1 MIRVFSG
8 SCLSLDEVDHIREVH
23 FVERPH
29 LLGPGVDYFTED
41 GQPLRPQLCAHTLN
55 KVFSGSALDLND
67 MGTEDDGNT
76 HAAGD
81 SNTNRHDPTV
91 SSILAGLQGAD
102 QDPLRAQK
110 QKISVLI
117 LGAGG
122 YTGSY
127 VVRAF
132 LEAGYSVRAAV
143 DDVNDGQLN
152 AELYA
157 LHADAVRRL
166 TIIGMNVLESSAY
179 RDNIR
184 GCKYVVHCGLSAMFT
199 RAGDNVVK
207 AHTEAVQALF
217 DAVRTY
223 GKGSVKRVL
232 IIGSA
237 SAFAAAASDTNAVID
252 ESIVKAS
259 GKTVTEAVPYARIA
273 FVNESIRLARM
284 VQVECTVLLPTI
296 MLGPSIVRESSEGMR
311 TVLDLSFGSR
321 AFPFAPRMF
330 WNFVDVRDVAEAT
343 LHAAEIDAAKN
354 ECFILSNATLSM
366 SQLGR
371 LIRRGHPHLS
381 APIYDA
387 PTIVT
392 MVLAPLTNAKV
403 SARYLWK
410 TLGVR
415 RNFDNSKAKSTLAVS
430 FKPINETV
438 SDSVAEL
445 IHHGYLPA
453 SAGAKASAVYTNEG
467 PATSSLGKAIVAIA
481 VLGAAGVAASIF
493 LRTKGRK

>member
-8 SCLSLDEVDHIREVH
+8 SCLSLDEVDHIREVQ

-41 GQPLRPQLCAHTLN
+41 GRPLRPQLCAHTLN

-67 MGTEDDGNT
+67 MGTEDENVAMGADG
-76 HAAGD
+76 
-81 SNTNRHDPTV
+81 NRHDPTV
-91 SSILAGLQGAD
+91 SSILAGLQVD
-102 QDPLRAQK
+102 QDPIRAQK
-110 QKISVLI
+110 QKISI
-117 LGAGG
+117 LVIGAGG

-127 VVRAF
+127 VVQSF
-132 LEAGYSVRAAV
+132 LAAGYTVRAAV
-143 DDVNDGQLN
+143 DDVNDAQLN
-152 AELYA
+152 GELYA
-157 LHADAVRRL
+157 LHPDSVRRL

-179 RDNIR
+179 RENIR
-184 GCKYVVHCGLSAMFT
+184 GCKYVIHCGVSAMFT
-199 RAGDNVVK
+199 RGAGDNVIR

-223 GKGSVKRVL
+223 GKGSVKRV
-232 IIGSA
+232 IILGSA
-237 SAFAAAASDTNAVID
+237 SAFAAASTDPSAAID
-252 ESIVKAS
+252 ESIVKTA
-259 GKTVTEAVPYARIA
+259 GKGVTEAVPYARIA

-284 VQVECTVLLPTI
+284 VQVECTILLSTI

-311 TVLDLSFGSR
+311 TVLDLSYGSS

-343 LHAAEIDAAKN
+343 LHATESEVAKN
-354 ECFILSNATLSM
+354 ECFIVSNATLSM

-387 PTIVT
+387 PTVLT

-415 RNFDNSKAKSTLAVS
+415 RNFDNSKAKSALGIS
-430 FKPINETV
+430 FKPISETV
-438 SDSVAEL
+438 TDSVAEL
-445 IHHGYLPA
+445 IHNGYLPT
-453 SAGAKASAVYTNEG
+453 SAGAKASAVYSNEVSNS
-467 PATSSLGKAIVAIA
+467 SSLGKAVIAIGI
-481 VLGAAGVAASIF
+481 LGAAGAAAGYF
-493 LRTKGRK
+493 LRNKARK